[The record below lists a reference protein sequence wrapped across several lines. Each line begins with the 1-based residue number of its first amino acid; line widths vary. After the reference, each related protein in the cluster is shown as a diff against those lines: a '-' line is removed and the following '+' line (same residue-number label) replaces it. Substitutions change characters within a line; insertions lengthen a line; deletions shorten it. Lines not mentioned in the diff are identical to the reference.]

1 MAAFEQVAALHADYV
16 RAIDDDRLEAWP
28 EFFHEQ
34 CLYSITT
41 ADNHREGL
49 EAGIVWADSRAMLKD
64 RVLSLREANIYERHR
79 YRHIIGAPAIVADDA
94 HGVRAESSV
103 LVVRINR
110 DGTMDLFA
118 TGRYLDVARV
128 DPGDG
133 CLKLAERIVVCDSG
147 RIDTL
152 LAIPL

>member
-1 MAAFEQVAALHADYV
+1 MSALHADYV

-41 ADNHREGL
+41 AENHREGL

-64 RVLSLREANIYERHR
+64 RVLSLREANIYEHHR
-79 YRHIIGAPAIVADDA
+79 YRHIIGAPAIVAEDA
-94 HGVRAESSV
+94 NGVRAESSF

-118 TGRYLDVARV
+118 TGRYLDLARV
-128 DPGDG
+128 DPADG
-133 CLKLAERIVVCDSG
+133 RLKLAERIVVCDSS

>member
-1 MAAFEQVAALHADYV
+1 VDAFARVSALHAEYV
-16 RAIDDDRLEAWP
+16 RALDDDRLDAWP
-28 EFFHEQ
+28 EFFHER

-49 EAGIVWADSRAMLKD
+49 EAGIVWADSRGMLKD
-64 RVLSLREANIYERHR
+64 RVLSLREANIYEHHR
-79 YRHIIGAPAIVADDA
+79 YRHIVGAPAILSEGAD
-94 HGVRAESSV
+94 GIRAESSF

-118 TGRYLDVARV
+118 TGRYLDVLRA
-128 DPGDG
+128 DPADG
-133 CLKLAERIVVCDSG
+133 RWKLAERIVVCDSS

>member
-1 MAAFEQVAALHADYV
+1 VAAFEQVAALHADYV

-49 EAGIVWADSRAMLKD
+49 EAGMVWADSRAMLKD

-79 YRHIIGAPAIVADDA
+79 YRHIVGAPAIVSDDA
-94 HGVRAESSV
+94 NGVRAESSF

-118 TGRYLDVARV
+118 TGRYLDVMRA
-128 DPGDG
+128 DPADG
-133 CLKLAERIVVCDSG
+133 RLKLAERIVVCDSS

>member
-1 MAAFEQVAALHADYV
+1 MDAFARVSALHAAYV

-28 EFFHEQ
+28 DFFHER

-41 ADNHREGL
+41 ADNYREGL
-49 EAGIVWADSRAMLKD
+49 PAGIVWADSRAMLKD
-64 RVLSLREANIYERHR
+64 RVLSLREANIYEHHR
-79 YRHIIGAPAIVADDA
+79 YRHIIGAPAILADEAD
-94 HGVRAESSV
+94 GVRAESSF

-118 TGRYLDVARV
+118 TGRYLDVLRP
-128 DPGDG
+128 DPAAGG
-133 CLKLAERIVVCDSG
+133 FRLAERIVVWDSS

>member
-1 MAAFEQVAALHADYV
+1 VAAFERIAALHADYV

-41 ADNHREGL
+41 VDNHREGL

-79 YRHIIGAPAIVADDA
+79 YRHLIGAPAIVSDDA
-94 HGVRAESSV
+94 SGVRAESSF
-103 LVVRINR
+103 LVVRNKP
-110 DGTMDLFA
+110 DGTMDQFA
-118 TGRYLDVARV
+118 TGRYLDVVRT

-133 CLKLAERIVVCDSG
+133 RLKLAERIVVCDSA

>member
-1 MAAFEQVAALHADYV
+1 MAAFHDVAALHAEYV

-79 YRHIIGAPAIVADDA
+79 YRHIVGAPAIVSDDA
-94 HGVRAESSV
+94 EGVRAESSF

-118 TGRYLDVARV
+118 TGRYLDVVRA

-133 CLKLAERIVVCDSG
+133 RLKLAERIVVCDST